1 MTRIGSAER
10 GGVTGR
16 GPLGGINRLIQ
27 DSRPRIKDDARAA
40 AAGRAAGAYARGAGF
55 GVAAVR
61 LAAGPASPRPRQRL
75 RGALRVTPHKPAAP
89 SLVAPRSA
97 GPCARSGGLP
107 PPGAPA
113 LRGP

>member
-55 GVAAVR
+55 GVAGLRDAR
-61 LAAGPASPRPRQRL
+61 GTPSPSSRPRLRSGLRL
-75 RGALRVTPHKPAAP
+75 SPGNPAAP
-89 SLVAPRSA
+89 TW
-97 GPCARSGGLP
+97 LP
-107 PPGAPA
+107 PRTPKPC
-113 LRGP
+113 

>member
-40 AAGRAAGAYARGAGF
+40 AAGRAAGTYARGAGF
-55 GVAAVR
+55 GVAGVAPGAR
-61 LAAGPASPRPRQRL
+61 APGPRP
-75 RGALRVTPHKPAAP
+75 
-89 SLVAPRSA
+89 APRLSA
-97 GPCARSGGLP
+97 RISVVPAHTGGPRPVSPLSSAAC
-107 PPGAPA
+107 
-113 LRGP
+113 

>member
-55 GVAAVR
+55 GVAVLGGAR
-61 LAAGPASPRPRQRL
+61 GTASPSPRARL
-75 RGALRVTPHKPAAP
+75 RGGLRVSPSDPAARSP
-89 SLVAPRSA
+89 FAPVRA
-97 GPCARSGGLP
+97 RPCARRGGS
-107 PPGAPA
+107 
-113 LRGP
+113 